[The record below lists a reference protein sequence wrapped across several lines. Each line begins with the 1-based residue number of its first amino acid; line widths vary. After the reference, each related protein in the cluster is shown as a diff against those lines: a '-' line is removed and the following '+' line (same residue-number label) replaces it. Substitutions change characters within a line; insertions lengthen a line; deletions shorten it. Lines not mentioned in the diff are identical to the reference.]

1 MKFMNYEIRSM
12 FLLALPVVLFDQA
25 AKIWVRLNL
34 PVGQVLF
41 PESPLSQAIRII
53 HVHNFGGLGGF
64 LYGQVVFLALV
75 SLAIC
80 LAAAFIYACTAPEE
94 RLGRFALALLFGGG
108 LGNLIDR
115 LLLGYVTDFI
125 SIMTLPTFNLADLAV
140 GAGALLLAIWLY
152 RRPSPISSKSAG

>member
-1 MKFMNYEIRSM
+1 M
-12 FLLALPVVLFDQA
+12 LLRALPIVVLDQA

-41 PESPLSQAIRII
+41 PESPLSQTIRII
-53 HVHNFGGLGGF
+53 HVRNFGGLGGM
-64 LYGQVVFLALV
+64 LHGLAAPLALV
-75 SLAIC
+75 SLVIC
-80 LAAAFIYACTAPEE
+80 LVAALIYARTAPAE
-94 RLGRFALALLFGGG
+94 RLGRWALVLLFGGG

-125 SIMTLPTFNLADLAV
+125 SIMAIPVFNLADLAV
-140 GAGALLLAIWLY
+140 GVGALLLAIWLY